1 MEPDPESRILVL
13 ANNNLK
19 RRFAVFVLHWNSRQI
34 KALRNRPFLLLGYI
48 AQPDNFDYNLKMAY
62 SLDFRRKVLSVR
74 EKKGLTIAE
83 VAARFDV
90 GVASVTRWVKNIH
103 RKPQGFRQRKID
115 LDVLR
120 QDIRDYPDAYQYE
133 RAKRLGVAQNA
144 IFLALKKLGVTY
156 KKNSEASQSRHKRTA
171 YLPGEDRCLWSLR
184 PGHCLYWWKWVCTGC
199 AAHARLCTR
208 WPEMSWHA
216 WLACARSYQRNWSVD
231 RKAIDN
237 RQPVCSQYQRRCISW
252 MGDAGP
258 VA

>member
-1 MEPDPESRILVL
+1 
-13 ANNNLK
+13 
-19 RRFAVFVLHWNSRQI
+19 
-34 KALRNRPFLLLGYI
+34 
-48 AQPDNFDYNLKMAY
+48 MAY

-74 EKKGLTIAE
+74 KKEGLTIAE

-133 RAKRLGVAQNA
+133 RAKRMGVAQNA

-171 YLPGEDRCLWSLR
+171 YLPGEDRCL
-184 PGHCLYWWKWVCTGC
+184 
-199 AAHARLCTR
+199 
-208 WPEMSWHA
+208 
-216 WLACARSYQRNWSVD
+216 
-231 RKAIDN
+231 
-237 RQPVCSQYQRRCISW
+237 
-252 MGDAGP
+252 
-258 VA
+258 